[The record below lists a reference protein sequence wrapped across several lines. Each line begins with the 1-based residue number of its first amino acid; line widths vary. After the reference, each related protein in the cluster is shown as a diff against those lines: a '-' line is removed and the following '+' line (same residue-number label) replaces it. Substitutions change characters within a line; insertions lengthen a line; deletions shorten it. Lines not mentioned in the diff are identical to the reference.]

1 MRNKKE
7 KGGGGGGSNMIIGQ
21 EGLVACTEVGA
32 GG

>member
-7 KGGGGGGSNMIIGQ
+7 KGVGGGSNMIIGQ